1 MSPSVRSTMFMP
13 VCIFDTGFDVRLVYM
28 SDAAEHE
35 RLREEVRLLEEE
47 IAAHHAAEQ
56 TLQEELERE
65 RDELR
70 DFIGEQKRH
79 LVEIRKRLSNRHS
92 PPRPREKTSAEKVRE
107 RDDERRLVRA
117 SLRRVRLCYFVSLAL
132 SCVWTGLL
140 FWVEIEGLG
149 GEVTPT
155 WLQVVAHVGV
165 WVPHLVLLGF
175 YVLTEVRKARR
186 EREEKRKKRRRRRR
200 GI

>member
-1 MSPSVRSTMFMP
+1 
-13 VCIFDTGFDVRLVYM
+13 M

-70 DFIGEQKRH
+70 DFIGEQERH
-79 LVEIRKRLSNRHS
+79 LVEIGKRLSNRHAPS
-92 PPRPREKTSAEKVRE
+92 REKTSAETVRE
-107 RDDERRLVRA
+107 RDDERRLEIA
-117 SLRRVRLCYFVSLAL
+117 SLEALRKNYIHILAL
-132 SCVWTGLL
+132 SCVWTGLV

-165 WVPHLVLLGF
+165 WFPHLLLLGLH
-175 YVLTEVRKARR
+175 VLTEVRKARR
-186 EREEKRKKRRRRRR
+186 EREEKRKKRRRRQR